1 MDSLGN
7 ILSTSNPVAIIYYA
21 LMALGAVFV
30 AGWAFN
36 GRIKSV
42 CKENISGFEVDV
54 KVMQDK
60 ITKLE
65 ADKVNTETHNKD
77 LLNIFQMVSSIR
89 DDFKDGFKGVNARID
104 ALLLATN
111 SDSR

>member
-1 MDSLGN
+1 MDGLAN
-7 ILSTSNPVAIIYYA
+7 ILSTSNPVAIFYYA
-21 LMALGAVFV
+21 LMALGAVFI

-36 GRIKSV
+36 GRIKAV
-42 CKENISGFEVDV
+42 CTEYNAAFKMDV
-54 KVMQDK
+54 IVMQEKISKLETDK
-60 ITKLE
+60 IS
-65 ADKVNTETHNKD
+65 TEVHTKD

-111 SDSR
+111 SDNR